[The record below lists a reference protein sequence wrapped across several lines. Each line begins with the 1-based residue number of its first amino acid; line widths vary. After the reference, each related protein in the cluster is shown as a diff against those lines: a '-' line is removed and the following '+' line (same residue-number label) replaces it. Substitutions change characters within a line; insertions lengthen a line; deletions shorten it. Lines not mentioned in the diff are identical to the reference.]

1 MEPQTPIPP
10 NLAARLASGAVWKV
24 ASESGATLL
33 SVVSQLVLGWL
44 LSEGDF
50 GVYALAISAA
60 ALVQSMKDGG
70 VQAILMRLEPGEFRR
85 QANTGLIVSGAAS
98 LVAAAILIGLA
109 GPVADLFDE
118 PDLAKLLVIIG
129 VAAPIAFVRPVSS
142 AGLHAGM
149 RFRAAALLD
158 LGSATIRYSLTIA
171 FAIAGLGPFSF
182 VLPLLFVNVYE
193 SIAGWIALRRT
204 GLTPEPGLV
213 APRELLR
220 LSPWAVLGA
229 WATFAYLSVDNLV
242 LGRLVSTAAVG
253 FYYFA
258 YQIVLKLVNLFIGLR
273 GVVIPGFVAL
283 GEDKART
290 ERAVEAASLIAGG
303 IAGPSFM
310 IVAVTAAPAVGL
322 VWQGRWDGSVGSIV
336 ALALAMPAFLLLNF
350 VEMLIQSRGR
360 FGFWAFLV
368 AARGAVVGSAAWV
381 GSSLVTGDIPTPA
394 AVVIAVAI
402 AIGSLLLAYFAARG
416 VSVGAAALYRRFV
429 PPWIFSAAIA
439 GIVLAAKPM
448 YGDLPNLVQ
457 LALVS
462 VASLAALHV
471 GFRWVLVNTAKAMRP
486 LLGLV
491 PAGRIVAAALGI
503 SLNQDR

>member
-1 MEPQTPIPP
+1 M
-10 NLAARLASGAVWKV
+10 G
-24 ASESGATLL
+24 GATFL

-44 LSEGDF
+44 LSDGDF

-70 VQAILMRLEPGEFRR
+70 VQMILERVTASELRR
-85 QANTGLIVSGAAS
+85 QANTALVISGLMS
-98 LVAAAILIGLA
+98 LLTTAIIIGFA
-109 GPVADLFDE
+109 GPVADLFGE
-118 PDLAKLLVIIG
+118 PDVAKLLVIIAISG
-129 VAAPIAFVRPVSS
+129 PIGFVEPVALG
-142 AGLHAGM
+142 GLHAGM
-149 RFRAAALLD
+149 RFRTASLFELA
-158 LGSATIRYSLTIA
+158 SATIRHGLTIA

-182 VLPLLFVNVYE
+182 VLPLLFVKAFE

-204 GLTPEPGLV
+204 GLTPDPGFC
-213 APRELLR
+213 PPGELLR
-220 LSPWAVLGA
+220 LSPWAILGA
-229 WATFAYLSVDNLV
+229 WATFAYLAVDNLV

-253 FYYFA
+253 LYYFA
-258 YQIVLKLVNLFIGLR
+258 YQIVFKLLSLFIGLR
-273 GVVIPGFVAL
+273 GVAVPGFAAL

-290 ERAVEAASLIAGG
+290 ERAVEAASLLAGG
-303 IAGPSFM
+303 IAAPSFM
-310 IVAVTAAPAVGL
+310 MMAVTAAPLVGL

-381 GSSLVTGDIPTPA
+381 GSSFVTGDIPTPA

-402 AIGSLLLAYFAARG
+402 AIGSLLLAYFVARG
-416 VSVGAAALYRRFV
+416 VSVGPAALYRGFV
-429 PPWIFSAAIA
+429 PPWILSLAIA

-448 YGDLPNLVQ
+448 YGDFPNLVQ

-462 VASLAALHV
+462 VAALAALHV
-471 GFRWVLVNTAKAMRP
+471 GFRWVLVNTAEAMRP

-491 PAGRIVAAALGI
+491 PAGRILAAALGI
-503 SLNQDR
+503 RLNQDR